1 MTKRVFTIFIS
12 LLILSFT
19 VHGAAET
26 KIINIRHWS
35 APDHTRVVI
44 DTTEDPIYKVEK
56 DDKKISLEI
65 DDAVYAKT
73 THRLISLRKPGIDRI
88 VVTQCPENRVVIEL
102 FLTEHTDAKV
112 FKLQQVEDKPY
123 RIVVDVVLPEIE
135 KKESEEREK
144 TKVAL
149 KKKIVVIDPG
159 HGGDDPGAVGRLGTY
174 EKHVVLAISRRIRDV
189 LNKKK
194 GYRAFLTRDGDYYVP
209 FKKRL
214 KIAREYHADLFISI
228 HADAERTRQAAGASV
243 YSLSIKS
250 ASSEAARILARNE
263 NLADIVGGV
272 ANGEVIKDESDPIIL
287 NMFQTAT
294 MNTSRTFGYTL
305 LHNMSAIHRIK
316 FANVQEAPFMV
327 LKLPEVPS
335 VLIETAFISNPREE
349 KLLRSPKFQKELA
362 GTIADSAVEFLEQG
376 AGTTPPLPVTV
387 TKVEPSHVG
396 KEIVSDSKA
405 EPRIVQTISDP
416 KTAPRSVPTVTTA
429 PKKKPVVV
437 IYTVKKGDSLERIAG
452 KYGVDVADLAEL
464 NDIKL
469 KKPLYV
475 KRKLKIPVPVD
486 DEEATPANETIA
498 ERKVVTSEK
507 NTRKE
512 VLKKEP
518 LKKEAVSDP
527 KPEPRSVKTI
537 TMISNKK
544 PVVVIYTVKKGDS
557 LERIARKYDVE
568 VADIAELNDIKLKKP
583 LYVKR
588 KLKIPMPVEDEELET
603 APTNEAI
610 TEKKIGSPEK
620 ISKKEALKKEPVKKE
635 GEELSY
641 GTYIVKKGESLA
653 IIAGKHKTT
662 LAVLLK
668 LNEMKLKDPLYAGK
682 KIKIPANTQQKEN
695 SKKLQR
701 RSYIVKKGDTLD
713 VIARKHKTTVAA
725 LMKMNESKKL
735 SPLYADQ
742 KLDIPVHE
750 SKGKRIAP

>member
-1 MTKRVFTIFIS
+1 MIKHSFTIFIS
-12 LLILSFT
+12 FLILSFAAY
-19 VHGAAET
+19 GAAEN

-44 DTTEDPIYKVEK
+44 DTTEDPVYEVDK

-65 DDAVYAKT
+65 SDAVYAKS

-88 VVTQCPENRVVIEL
+88 VVTPRQENRVVIEL
-102 FLTEHTDAKV
+102 FLTEHTDAKI
-112 FKLQQVEDKPY
+112 FKLDKIEDKPY
-123 RIVVDVVLPEIE
+123 RIVVDVVLPEVE

-159 HGGDDPGAVGRLGTY
+159 HGGDDPGAVGRLKTY
-174 EKHVVLAISRRIRDV
+174 EKNVVLAISRKIRDV

-243 YSLSIKS
+243 YSLSVKS

-294 MNTSRTFGYTL
+294 MNTSRTFGYML
-305 LHNMSAIHRIK
+305 LRNMSAIHRIK

-362 GTIADSAVEFLEQG
+362 GTIADSAVEFLEH
-376 AGTTPPLPVTV
+376 GTGEAPPAPVTV
-387 TKVEPSHVG
+387 TKAESSQSG
-396 KEIVSDSKA
+396 KETVTNSKA
-405 EPRIVQTISDP
+405 EPRHIQANTEQ
-416 KTAPRSVPTVTTA
+416 KTVPRPVPAVSTA
-429 PKKKPVVV
+429 SKKKPVLV
-437 IYTVKKGDSLERIAG
+437 IYVVKKGDSLERIAR
-452 KYGVDVADLAEL
+452 KYGVNVADLAEL
-464 NDIKL
+464 NDVNL
-469 KKPLYV
+469 NKPLYV
-475 KRKLKIPVPVD
+475 KRKLKIPVPVE
-486 DEEATPANETIA
+486 DEDEAPVDETVADRKGAAA
-498 ERKVVTSEK
+498 EKGA
-507 NTRKE
+507 RKE
-512 VLKKEP
+512 GQKKE
-518 LKKEAVSDP
+518 LVKKEVVSEQ
-527 KPEPRSVKTI
+527 KQESGSIKTS
-537 TMISNKK
+537 TKTSNKK
-544 PVVVIYTVKKGDS
+544 TAVVTYTVKKGDS
-557 LERIARKYDVE
+557 LDRIAKKYGVA
-568 VADIAELNDIKLKKP
+568 VADLAELNDVKLKKP
-583 LYVKR
+583 LYVNR
-588 KLKIPMPVEDEELET
+588 KLKIPVPAEEESEA
-603 APTNEAI
+603 APINEAMA
-610 TEKKIGSPEK
+610 EKKTGLPEK
-620 ISKKEALKKEPVKKE
+620 TGKKEGVKKELVKKE
-635 GEELSY
+635 GEELAYS
-641 GTYIVKKGESLA
+641 TYIVKKGESLA
-653 IIAGKHKTT
+653 IIAGKCKTT

-682 KIKIPANTQQKEN
+682 KIKIPANTQPKEN
-695 SKKLQR
+695 GKKLTR
-701 RSYIVKKGDTLD
+701 RTYIVKKGDTLD
-713 VIARKHKTTVAA
+713 VIARKHKTTVAV

-735 SPLYADQ
+735 TPLYVDQ
-742 KLDIPVHE
+742 KLDIPAHE
-750 SKGKRIAP
+750 SSGKRNSP